1 MDHFSSYTTNYS
13 REEKGKSEKSLSVA
27 KPYWN
32 SSMSY
37 GFRSV
42 AGDSYSTTGSDSHVD
57 KVLITRRDD
66 RDIYTKDDVKVSF
79 YPNTPIDDIEKDID
93 QNAPRAYSRLP
104 NGIAVIE

>member
-1 MDHFSSYTTNYS
+1 MDHFSSYATIYS
-13 REEKGKSEKSLSVA
+13 TQEKGKSDKSLSVA

-32 SSMSY
+32 DTMSY

-42 AGDSYSTTGSDSHVD
+42 AGDSYASTGSNSSVD
-57 KVLITRRDD
+57 RVLVTRRDD
-66 RDIYTKDDVKVSF
+66 RDVYTKDDVKVSF
-79 YPNTPIDDIEKDID
+79 YPNTPIDDIERDID